1 MSSCHL
7 QLQAQ
12 INQLM
17 KIILEQR
24 ENADDALITPIA
36 QVISNHLPGLL
47 IDLQVIIY
55 HTIGI
60 VNLQLKI
67 KCESDCI
74 SYCFRLLLC
83 ARF

>member
-24 ENADDALITPIA
+24 GNADDALITPIA
-36 QVISNHLPGLL
+36 QVSSNHLPGLL

-55 HTIGI
+55 HTISI
-60 VNLQLKI
+60 VNLQLEI

-74 SYCFRLLLC
+74 RYYFRLPLC